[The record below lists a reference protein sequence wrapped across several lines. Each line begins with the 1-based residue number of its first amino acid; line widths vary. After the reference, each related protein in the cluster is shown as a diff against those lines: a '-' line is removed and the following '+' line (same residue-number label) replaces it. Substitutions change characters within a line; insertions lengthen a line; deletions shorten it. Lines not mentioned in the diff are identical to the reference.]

1 MDIGSERVQKRGEK
15 VKKLEKYGARIVQKV
30 AKRMEF
36 VIKIA
41 LNNAKVVNKVS
52 KLLRR
57 DSKSFTFD
65 QIDIKS

>member
-15 VKKLEKYGARIVQKV
+15 VKKLEKYGARIVQKL

-41 LNNAKVVNKVS
+41 LNNAKVVNKVP

-57 DSKSFTFD
+57 DSKSFTLD